1 MRLKLAAPK
10 QIFTYSAYGLAVA
23 YLAFHALHGEQGIYA
38 LVKELHRKDMLGEEL
53 ARITTE
59 RETLQHR
66 AELLRDQSI
75 DPDLLDEEARR
86 TLGMAGADEVIL
98 LKAKPSRE

>member
-1 MRLKLAAPK
+1 MIKLAAPK

-38 LVKELHRKDMLGEEL
+38 LVKELHRKEMLGGQL
-53 ARITTE
+53 SRATAE
-59 RETLQHR
+59 RQTLQHR
-66 AELLRDQSI
+66 AKLLRDQSI

-86 TLGMAGADEVIL
+86 ALGMAGADEVIL
-98 LKAKPSRE
+98 LRPVPSPE